1 MKVRHIKQQLNCEL
15 PEIEPPAHYTLEY
28 SPAPSKSLAVP
39 LSPGEIL
46 SKKVVRLREGGMSY
60 RAIAA
65 ELGIPSSTVS
75 RHLSRAGLKTR
86 LCYLTLRNKRIAV
99 EMWKDGASTAEIARA
114 IRRHVATARQY
125 IAEFKTQH
133 GID

>member
-1 MKVRHIKQQLNCEL
+1 MKVRVTKQQMQSDIASEEEIGGL
-15 PEIEPPAHYTLEY
+15 PVVIDG
-28 SPAPSKSLAVP
+28 VP

-86 LCYLTLRNKRIAV
+86 PCYLTLRNKRIAV